1 MRMWMLPP
9 EQLCRKHLLGEH
21 VELHMF
27 AGTLLKQRCIDGFI
41 RKGLLEPASLLA
53 RHEALAEEMTRRG
66 YNHTSP
72 LPVEHIRQVVSQLPE
87 HMQRARVN
95 PVESLTDLLDRCEAC
110 RKIHDA
116 SMSTAPCPDLPPA
129 QTTS

>member
-53 RHEALAEEMTRRG
+53 RHETLALEMTRRG
-66 YNHTSP
+66 YNHASP
-72 LPVEHIRQVVSQLPE
+72 LHVEQIREALNRLPS
-87 HMQRARVN
+87 HMLQARVD
-95 PVESLTDLLDRCEAC
+95 PAVSLSDLLARCEVC
-110 RKIHDA
+110 RNLQ
-116 SMSTAPCPDLPPA
+116 SPLES
-129 QTTS
+129 